1 MHRIIFRTT
10 DSKCEYVIDIK
21 TKRDLRDLPLLEDP
35 LQTMHSSD
43 YRHLPEYDPFVF

>member
-1 MHRIIFRTT
+1 MTQQRFRTT

-21 TKRDLRDLPLLEDP
+21 TKRDLPLLEDL